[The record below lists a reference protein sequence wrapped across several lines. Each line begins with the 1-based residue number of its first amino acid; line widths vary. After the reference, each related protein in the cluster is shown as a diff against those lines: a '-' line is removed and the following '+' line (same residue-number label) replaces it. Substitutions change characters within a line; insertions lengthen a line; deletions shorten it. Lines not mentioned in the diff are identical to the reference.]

1 MPERLK
7 PYEQR
12 VPTKFEMAF
21 SFGVV
26 CIVTLLGLLI
36 LVGAFNIDPGF
47 RVTLGIVLVG
57 YGFVRFWMLRSRYE
71 SLKRKEESWNK
82 PPKDDEENLRNL

>member
-12 VPTKFEMAF
+12 APTKFEMAF

-26 CIVTLLGLLI
+26 CVVTLLGLLI
-36 LVGAFNIDPGF
+36 LIGAFNIDPGF
-47 RVTLGIVLVG
+47 RFTLGMVLVG
-57 YGFVRFWMLRSRYE
+57 YGFVRFWMIKSRYQ
-71 SLKRKEESWNK
+71 SLKRKEESWSQ
-82 PPKDDEENLRNL
+82 PSKDDKGNLRNF